1 MPHYTGKNVYATYGG
16 TLITGDQRSLSWD
29 YSADSVDTTAGADND
44 KSSITTVKGVTISMT
59 ILDNS
64 TAGSATRRA
73 LAVGG
78 TGQLIWGPE
87 GTTTGK
93 PKYGCGVNLMSLSTE
108 YPYDGEVE
116 FDVEFERSGAWDY
129 NYEDSGSVW

>member
-1 MPHYTGKNVYATYGG
+1 MGHYVGKNLYVTYGG
-16 TLITGDQRSLSWD
+16 TVISGDQRTLSWD
-29 YSADSVDTTAGADND
+29 YSTDSADTTAGADVD
-44 KSSITTVKGVTISMT
+44 KSSITTTKGVTISMT

-64 TAGSATRRA
+64 TAGSTVRRA

-87 GTTTGK
+87 GTASGK
-93 PKYGCGVNLMSLSTE
+93 PKYGCGVNLMSLSTD

-116 FDVEFERSGAWDY
+116 FEVEFERSGAW
-129 NYEDSGSVW
+129 